1 MTPAPAV
8 FLSHGS
14 PMVAVEPDAYT
25 EALRGFGERNRPRA
39 IAVVSAHWTTAAGV
53 SVTAAERHRVI
64 HDFGGFPDELY
75 RLDYPAK
82 GAPDL
87 AAEIA
92 ARIGEAGFVARL
104 DPVHGIDH
112 GAWIPLRIAWPDGSI
127 PVVQVSLPEMPPDD
141 LVRMGAALSPIREA
155 GVLVLGSG
163 GMVHNL
169 MQLRWSDK
177 YAPAEPWAVEFDAWM
192 AGRIEAGDTDALVAY
207 RSRAP
212 SARRAAPTTEHIDPL
227 FVALGAA
234 GGDRPETIFEGFHH
248 GSLGMRSIEFRAA

>member
-1 MTPAPAV
+1 MSIAPAV
-8 FLSHGS
+8 FVSHGS
-14 PMVAVEPDAYT
+14 PMVALEHDGYDD
-25 EALRGFGERNRPRA
+25 ALRAFGERHHPRA

-53 SVTAAERHRVI
+53 TVTAAERHRVI
-64 HDFGGFPDELY
+64 HDFGGFEDALY
-75 RLDYPAK
+75 RLDYPAP

-92 ARIGEAGFVARL
+92 ARLGEAGFVARL

-112 GAWIPLRIAWPDGSI
+112 GVWIPLRIAWPDGSI
-127 PVVQVSLPEMPPDD
+127 PVVQVSLPEMPPEE
-141 LVRMGAALSPIREA
+141 LVRMGTALRPLREG

-169 MQLRWSDK
+169 MELRWVDK
-177 YAPAEPWAVEFDAWM
+177 HSPPEPWAVEFDAWM
-192 AGRIEAGDTDALVAY
+192 ASRVDAGDTAALVAY
-207 RSRAP
+207 RTRAP
-212 SARRAAPTTEHIDPL
+212 LARLAAPTTEHIDPL